1 MRNGCTGAETF
12 VSDGLERWSAQ
23 ARKGYFELLLL
34 THLARKRTYGYALV
48 AKLRQ
53 TPGFAEL
60 AEGTVYPVLA
70 RLKADGF
77 ITAEWVTEE
86 TGPPRKY
93 YVATDEGRAV
103 LTRMRDIWTSM
114 NAALDAAGER
124 DGS

>member
-1 MRNGCTGAETF
+1 MRNGCSGAEF
-12 VSDGLERWSAQ
+12 LVSDGLERWSAQ

-34 THLARKRTYGYALV
+34 THLAAERTYGYALV
-48 AKLRQ
+48 AKLREA
-53 TPGFAEL
+53 PGFAHL

-93 YVATDEGRAV
+93 YAATADGRAV
-103 LTRMRDIWTSM
+103 LTRMRRVWTSM
-114 NAALDAAGER
+114 NAALDAAGGP